1 MNAHET
7 HLIQRI
13 YTEVPILSEIPKQA
27 DKNYILENLDVNLP
41 IKLLSTHIRE
51 DIFWKRCFRNRWRN
65 CFPENTNKRWISSYM
80 EKDLAEMLE
89 NLEPCNYDQEEMQRI
104 LEIAAPYIE
113 ELNISCLQP
122 SMDDKTGELEIN
134 LNNGKVE
141 GSETVSQKVS
151 TRKHSSFCL
160 FQI

>member
-1 MNAHET
+1 
-7 HLIQRI
+7 
-13 YTEVPILSEIPKQA
+13 
-27 DKNYILENLDVNLP
+27 
-41 IKLLSTHIRE
+41 
-51 DIFWKRCFRNRWRN
+51 
-65 CFPENTNKRWISSYM
+65 M